1 MEVSRLSITCTS
13 NNFNLEIF
21 NITCKI
27 YLQRNGPRI
36 YEVETIQTR
45 KGRNFLTQVW
55 TSIDSQRGILDLH
68 EHEGLFECHYRIAG
82 FPRGELYPSVTRLGF
97 FVPDKRNVLV
107 PENEVPNQEEIRKQI
122 EDTPYWKWFE
132 RNTYEFQIHEKYKD
146 ELKMTSR
153 DKESILQTIRK
164 VNKELGYDMYKLG
177 KKSRTIY
184 SNFIN
189 F

>member
-1 MEVSRLSITCTS
+1 M
-13 NNFNLEIF
+13 
-21 NITCKI
+21 
-27 YLQRNGPRI
+27 
-36 YEVETIQTR
+36 
-45 KGRNFLTQVW
+45 
-55 TSIDSQRGILDLH
+55 
-68 EHEGLFECHYRIAG
+68 
-82 FPRGELYPSVTRLGF
+82 
-97 FVPDKRNVLV
+97 PDKRNVLV

-122 EDTPYWKWFE
+122 EDTPYCKWFE

-153 DKESILQTIRK
+153 DKQPILQTIRK
-164 VNKELGYDMYKLG
+164 VNKELRYDMYKLG